1 MKKIIKLALVLLS
14 TIGLILATASTSFAK
29 VEGDKIIL
37 GAAVSLTGKYSSNGV
52 HTQNGYN
59 MPLTELTAWVVLK

>member
-29 VEGDKIIL
+29 VD
-37 GAAVSLTGKYSSNGV
+37 
-52 HTQNGYN
+52 
-59 MPLTELTAWVVLK
+59 